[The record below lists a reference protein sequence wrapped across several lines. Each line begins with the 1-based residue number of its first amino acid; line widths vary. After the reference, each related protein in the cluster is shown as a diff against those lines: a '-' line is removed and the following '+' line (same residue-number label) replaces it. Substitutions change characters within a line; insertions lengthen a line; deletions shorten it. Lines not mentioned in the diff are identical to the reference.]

1 MGARPRDYALTT
13 PGKLRLYSTRELI
26 HMPPPKWQIHGILPA
41 GGLVGLYA
49 PPGVGK
55 TFLAID
61 MALAI
66 AADIPWHGHAVTQ
79 GPVLYISAEGG
90 TGIGKRV
97 SAWLRARKQ
106 PDNPPVMWLTES
118 LPVYADSDSMDQLM
132 HRVLDETDLHPT
144 LTVIDTLARC
154 FDGDENQ
161 QEDMGRFVGGVD
173 RLRREFNSTVLIVHH
188 TRLDGD
194 RERGN
199 TAFRGA
205 ADTMLYIE
213 RDKKHREQL
222 SLRCNK
228 QKDAEEFTG
237 IPFTLVEVPE
247 DDSCVVQPHEVSPA
261 ELVDLGREQQCYA
274 VLAALGPL
282 TWNEWMASS
291 NLARSTFNR
300 VYVELKE
307 KGKIIRKNSKW
318 QVEPAD

>member
-1 MGARPRDYALTT
+1 MGSRPSSYALTT
-13 PGKLRLYSTRELI
+13 PGRLRLYSTRELI
-26 HMPPPKWQIHGILPA
+26 RMPPPQWQIHNILPL

-55 TFLAID
+55 TFVAID
-61 MALAI
+61 MAMSI
-66 AADIPWHGHAVTQ
+66 AAGLPWHGHPVKQ

-97 SAWLRARKQ
+97 SAWLRVRRVLDDA
-106 PDNPPVMWLTES
+106 PVAWLTES
-118 LPVYADSDSMDQLM
+118 LPVHADSDSVDDLM
-132 HRVLDETDLHPT
+132 HRIIDETDQVPDLI
-144 LTVIDTLARC
+144 VIDTLARC

-161 QEDMGRFVGGVD
+161 QEDMGRFIGGVD
-173 RLRREFNSTVLIVHH
+173 RLRRECEATVMIVHH

-213 RDKKHREQL
+213 RHRKNRGQL

-228 QKDAEEFTG
+228 QKDAEEFSG
-237 IPFTLVEVPE
+237 IPFSLVEVPE
-247 DDSCVVQPHEVSPA
+247 DDSCVVMPEAPTVPVEAQE
-261 ELVDLGREQQCYA
+261 DIDRETQVYR
-274 VLAALGPL
+274 VLKTLGPL

-307 KGKIIRKNSKW
+307 KGKIIREKGKW
-318 QVEPAD
+318 KAI